1 MKKLLKSLSEKDFRL
16 YRQTKRDRLRELDE
30 DELID
35 LHARVRNARNKH
47 MTVYRREAA
56 AAVSDKA
63 ARGAAR
69 RTTRSNAARV
79 EALETALARVSRRLG
94 TVAKQNA
101 AALKQERL
109 DAARSDAPS
118 FAGAGAGADDPAAAR
133 IPGGKVKSKQKSAGR
148 KKREASDIAAGAKR
162 QAKRDS
168 R

>member
-1 MKKLLKSLSEKDFRL
+1 MKKLLKSLPEKDFRL
-16 YRQTKRDRLRELDE
+16 YRQTKRDRLRDLDE

-47 MTVYRREAA
+47 MSVYRREAA
-56 AAVSDKA
+56 AAVTDKS

-69 RTTRSNAARV
+69 RTTTKNAARV
-79 EALETALARVSRRLG
+79 EALETALSRVSRRLG
-94 TVAKQNA
+94 AVAKENA
-101 AALKQERL
+101 AALKKARL
-109 DAARSDAPS
+109 DAARTDAPS
-118 FAGAGAGADDPAAAR
+118 FAGAGAEDPAAAKA
-133 IPGGKVKSKQKSAGR
+133 PGGKVKSKQKSAGR

>member
-16 YRQTKRDRLRELDE
+16 YRQTKRDRLRDLDE

-56 AAVSDKA
+56 SAVTDKA
-63 ARGAAR
+63 SRGAAR
-69 RTTRSNAARV
+69 RTTGGNAARV

-118 FAGAGAGADDPAAAR
+118 FAGAGVDDPAAAK
-133 IPGGKVKSKQKSAGR
+133 IPGGNAKSKQKSAGR

>member
-56 AAVSDKA
+56 AAVTDKA
-63 ARGAAR
+63 ARGGAR
-69 RTTRSNAARV
+69 RTTGRNAARV

-118 FAGAGAGADDPAAAR
+118 FAGSGADDPAAAR
-133 IPGGKVKSKQKSAGR
+133 LPGGKTKSKQKSAGR
-148 KKREASDIAAGAKR
+148 KKREVSDIAAGTKR

>member
-56 AAVSDKA
+56 AAVGDKA

-118 FAGAGAGADDPAAAR
+118 FAGSGADDPAAAR
-133 IPGGKVKSKQKSAGR
+133 IPGGKAKSKQKSAGR

>member
-63 ARGAAR
+63 VRGAAR
-69 RTTRSNAARV
+69 RTTRGNAARV

-101 AALKQERL
+101 AALKQARL

-118 FAGAGAGADDPAAAR
+118 FAGSGADDPAAAR
-133 IPGGKVKSKQKSAGR
+133 IPGGKAKSKQKSAGR

>member
-118 FAGAGAGADDPAAAR
+118 FAGAGADDPAAAR
-133 IPGGKVKSKQKSAGR
+133 LPGGKAKSKQKSAGR